1 MVFGGIGKLFFKLK
15 NGFSLRHCVI
25 SIVMAWCFVSVVQTF
40 FINIKQGYTVDN
52 LNFTGQVNYLFDIIC
67 IIGLAV
73 ILYAVYM
80 KLKKPMLEKV
90 MLFVVTFFYS
100 IIITA
105 QYDNTFYCLLVA
117 GLMVFSVAYCFEGV
131 NTQLIKIHSV
141 TYKLIL
147 AIGFVTFVGVIGGSL
162 VLKYLTY
169 SSPNF
174 DLGLFSQMFHYMSS
188 DLSMKTTS
196 ERDVLL
202 SHFCVHI
209 SPIFYCILPL
219 YMLYKSAA
227 TLQFAQALVIG
238 LAVFPLAGI
247 CRHLKLSRFETALF
261 CIAYLLYPVVSGG
274 CFYDIHENIFL
285 PLCIFTLL
293 YYCEKE
299 SWIGIIISTVF
310 LLGVKED
317 AAVYAVC
324 IGLYTLFYKKMYKKS
339 IFIIVISGLYFIF
352 TTELLSKIGEG
363 VMSYRF
369 DNMIYGGGGS
379 MVGIIR
385 TVITNPAYILTQIM
399 QQEKIEFIIQ
409 TLAPL
414 CFMPLFSKKWYRFIF
429 FIPYVLFNLMSDYQY
444 FHSIYFQYV
453 FGSGAL
459 LFYLSVRNVADI
471 DIKLRSRIIPM
482 VTVASSLFFIT
493 LVSEKVEKYY
503 NYYSDKYER
512 SIYKVLDEAVSSVPE
527 NASVTATTFLC
538 PALSNRDVLY
548 ELYYTD
554 KESETEYTVLDLR
567 VATTEYNVNT
577 YLDSEDYEVVYYVP
591 FRVGVFKN
599 KKY

>member
-1 MVFGGIGKLFFKLK
+1 M
-15 NGFSLRHCVI
+15 
-25 SIVMAWCFVSVVQTF
+25 
-40 FINIKQGYTVDN
+40 
-52 LNFTGQVNYLFDIIC
+52 
-67 IIGLAV
+67 
-73 ILYAVYM
+73 
-80 KLKKPMLEKV
+80 
-90 MLFVVTFFYS
+90 
-100 IIITA
+100 
-105 QYDNTFYCLLVA
+105 
-117 GLMVFSVAYCFEGV
+117 
-131 NTQLIKIHSV
+131 
-141 TYKLIL
+141 
-147 AIGFVTFVGVIGGSL
+147 
-162 VLKYLTY
+162 LKYLTY

-493 LVSEKVEKYY
+493 LVSGKVEKYY

>member
-15 NGFSLRHCVI
+15 NGFSLRHWVI

-352 TTELLSKIGEG
+352 TTELLSKIGES

-493 LVSEKVEKYY
+493 LVSGKVEKYY